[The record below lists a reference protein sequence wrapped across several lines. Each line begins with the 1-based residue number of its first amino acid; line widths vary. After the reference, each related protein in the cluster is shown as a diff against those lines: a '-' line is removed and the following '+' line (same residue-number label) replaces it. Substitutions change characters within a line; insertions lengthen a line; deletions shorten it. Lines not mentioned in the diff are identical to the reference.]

1 MVSTAYSEAVTE
13 VLAILDN
20 TEIEAVN
27 KIPKKFIEFLKKNRS
42 KTYEP
47 NFDNGKSIK
56 ELNLKPKTQAL
67 LGLIYLKYWADED
80 GKEKFNKKIKA
91 NEEKY
96 QREIREK
103 YNTDNLFKAKEK
115 VIIQENT
122 QEEFGLPAVQ
132 NKSFVQRIVEKIKEI
147 FRR

>member
-1 MVSTAYSEAVTE
+1 MVSAEYSEAASE

-20 TEIEAVN
+20 TEVEEVN
-27 KIPKKFIEFLKKNRS
+27 KIPKRFIEFLKDNCS
-42 KTYEP
+42 KIYKPE
-47 NFDNGKSIK
+47 FDYTKSIK

-67 LGLIYLKYWADED
+67 LGLIYLKYWADEE

-96 QREIREK
+96 QQELREK
-103 YNTDNLFKAKEK
+103 YNTDNLFKKKEN
-115 VIIQENT
+115 IIKQENE
-122 QEEFGLPAVQ
+122 QEETQLPTVQ
-132 NKSFVQRIVEKIKEI
+132 NKSFIQKIIEKIKGI

>member
-1 MVSTAYSEAVTE
+1 MVSTAYSEAATE

-27 KIPKKFIEFLKKNRS
+27 KIPKKFIEFLTQNCS

-47 NFDNGKSIK
+47 NFDNSKSIK
-56 ELNLKPKTQAL
+56 ELNLKSKTQAL
-67 LGLIYLKYWADED
+67 LGLIYLKYWADEE

-96 QREIREK
+96 QREIIEK
-103 YNTDNLFKAKEK
+103 YNTDNLFKKKEK
-115 VIIQENT
+115 VVVQENT
-122 QEEFGLPAVQ
+122 EEVGLPAVQ
-132 NKSFVQRIVEKIKEI
+132 NKSFVQKIVEKIKGI

>member
-103 YNTDNLFKAKEK
+103 YNTDNLFKTKEK
-115 VIIQENT
+115 VIVQENT
-122 QEEFGLPAVQ
+122 KEEVGLPAVQ
-132 NKSFVQRIVEKIKEI
+132 NKSFIQKIVEKIKGI